1 MPYRV
6 DIYIGSD
13 NNSRKICKEYMKKII
28 EWADVT
34 FPEGYTLLKG
44 EGCYDGIYEETIIIN
59 VLSNYDVSLNGRL
72 KRLKCELEQNAI
84 LVVKFPI
91 QMETI

>member
-6 DIYIGSD
+6 EIYIGSD
-13 NNSRKICKEYMKKII
+13 NNSRKICKEYIKKII

-59 VLSNYDVSLNGRL
+59 ALSNYDVSLNGQL
-72 KRLKCELEQNAI
+72 KRLKRELEQNAI
-84 LVVKFPI
+84 LVVKFPT